1 VLDLQYHRVDTLEGI
16 FYTLQRDG
24 MTKRLCDDEQIDHFV
39 DHAPDD
45 TRAYFRSRCIQ
56 NYAREMFLL
65 NWEVVGFDHGE
76 VHRMVPLLNPLK
88 GTREQF
94 ESLFAEAA
102 DSAAL
107 IRGLEDESA

>member
-1 VLDLQYHRVDTLEGI
+1 VLDLQYHRVDHREGI
-16 FYTLQRDG
+16 FSKLQRDG
-24 MTKRLCDDEQIDHFV
+24 MTKRICEDAEIERFV
-39 DHAPDD
+39 DQAPDD

-56 NYAREMFLL
+56 KYAREMFLL

-94 ESLFAEAA
+94 GDLFAKAA
-102 DSAAL
+102 DSVAL
-107 IRGLEDESA
+107 IKGLEDESA